1 MLMERKYDPAVYQ
14 DISILDLILFSIY
27 SVISKKEVC
36 TFERLVKECFD
47 LFPKRFSFEENSK
60 WPDSRKLDRSLRS
73 LRKEELIKG
82 SPKISFTLT
91 KKGERIAV
99 EISKSLRQ
107 KKLL

>member
-1 MLMERKYDPAVYQ
+1 MERKYDSAVYQ

-27 SVISKKEVC
+27 FVISKKEVC
-36 TFERLVKECFD
+36 TFERLVEECFD
-47 LFPKRFSFEENSK
+47 LFPKRFSFEKNFK

-82 SPKISFTLT
+82 SPQTSFILT